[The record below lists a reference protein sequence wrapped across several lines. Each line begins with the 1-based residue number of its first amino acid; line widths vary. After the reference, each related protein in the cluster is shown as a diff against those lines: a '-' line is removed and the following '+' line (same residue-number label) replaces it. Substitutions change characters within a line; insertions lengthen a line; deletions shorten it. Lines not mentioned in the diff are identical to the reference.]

1 MDWVRHKCH
10 LRDPARQAKRVVRSA
25 GAVHR
30 GRSAND
36 VAQKAQ
42 RGAQR
47 RGARE
52 REGAGRGAKG
62 AARRAQSGGC
72 SAEGAAS

>member
-47 RGARE
+47 RGQEKE
-52 REGAGRGAKG
+52 RAQG
-62 AARRAQSGGC
+62 AARRARREGR
-72 SAEGAAS
+72 SAEGTEWRV